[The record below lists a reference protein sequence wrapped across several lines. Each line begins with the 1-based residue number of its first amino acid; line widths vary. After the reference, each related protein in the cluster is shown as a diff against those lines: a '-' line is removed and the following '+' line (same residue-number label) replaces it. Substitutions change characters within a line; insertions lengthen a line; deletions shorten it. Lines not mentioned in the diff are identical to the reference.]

1 MVSKKMTV
9 TLIRLITICALAFVA
24 PAALA
29 GDFGVTFDGSSADVS
44 AASGIQVSRGGN
56 FTIYVRFDQVVTTSP
71 ASAAAPGEAFTAGD
85 LTLTAFSS
93 IGGVVAAP
101 SATIGS
107 LGDGRNFTI
116 TIYISTLS
124 PIAELSI
131 LLPRGRVGAVD
142 PSIGDADDANEME
155 NIRVSV
161 LSKNPVLPPT
171 VYEIRQ
177 IGLSVPIIT
186 TAEFRVRILLSEAPK
201 GGFTRNLIDVTGAD
215 VKSVLALAPES
226 PTSSRPATWRD
237 KMLHACA
244 VTLATRPGQNTVAIR
259 VRSFQG
265 LGGQTYNPP
274 RFPTEGKH
282 ILTIQT
288 QRAALARTAG
298 LVVEIPAG
306 KRILDYLV
314 IATNIARSGIQKPDD
329 SDANPPLAHKRTPA
343 QMKYNVIEGALP
355 NLESFLRA
363 GGRIDLVSSDTLT
376 ISEIMWGADSRLTV
390 PQSSQWIEIKNHSGR
405 SIVTGPNTHR
415 LIFYGANETPPAS
428 RAGIADRVG
437 TLNAV
442 GTYWSITGKGTSGA
456 QGISMYRAGGLDG
469 TTSAA
474 WRQSTRP
481 ALNFDPN
488 RSGNRIGSPGAD
500 TLGAPAQPPP
510 VATPATTPKTTPA
523 TTTPTPPV
531 TPPVTVVE
539 PDSLK
544 IVGSATR
551 TATTVNKKIDSPL
564 RVRVIDLDEDG
575 VPNTRVIFRV
585 TAGKG
590 KLGDRGPGR
599 AVAVETDTGGYAR
612 VDFTPTANGT
622 ATVQANTT
630 GLDQTVK
637 FTIRTGAT
645 TPDSPTT
652 TSQTTPKT
660 TQATTP
666 GTGTPPRTTVNP
678 VVHVGASKRLPMVWV
693 DGGKIYG
700 LIGADVKEFIAGV
713 ENAMSVTVGGG
724 KVYWTEKTSDTHG
737 TLNSANLDGT
747 GAKEL
752 RKDPLWGVPRGIAVD
767 AAGNKL
773 YWVDAVGRLQRAAL
787 DGSGIQNVL
796 RNLPDPVDIALADGK
811 AYWTQGNGSV
821 WFVNLT
827 GTKTVRNISRGAKAA
842 GSLVIVG
849 EKVYWTEKTGES
861 TGTLNSANLDG
872 TAAKQLLSVP
882 AVPMGIAVDTQRSSL
897 YWTDATGRI
906 QSANLDGSLIQ
917 KVVSGLVRPGD
928 MVLSSSLTETSVVTT
943 PPGATPAKKAAPFNA
958 QYDVNG
964 DGAVND
970 TDASLVTRAIS
981 NGSTDAKYDV
991 NGDGQVNFDD
1001 LQLILENRAQS
1012 PYDIDGDGTV
1022 DDADASLVTQAIS
1035 DGSTDAQYDVNGD
1048 GEVNFDDLQLVLQ
1061 NRAPEAAGA
1070 PHIVGNPKWT
1080 AAQMARLQAQIH
1092 LLIATGDRSP
1102 AAMRTL
1108 IYLQQLLALA
1118 RPEKTQLLANY
1129 PNPFNPETWIP
1140 YELATDTTVKITI
1153 YNAQGVV
1160 IRTLQLGQQSAGYYT
1175 DRERAAYWDGRNALG
1190 EQVASGIYF
1199 YQLETDDMSS
1209 LRKMVI
1215 LK

>member
-9 TLIRLITICALAFVA
+9 TLMCLITIFVLAFVA

-29 GDFGVTFDGSSADVS
+29 GDFGVTFDASSADVS
-44 AASGIQVSRGGN
+44 AASGIQVSKGGS

-93 IGGVVAAP
+93 IGGVVASP
-101 SATIGS
+101 TATIGS

-116 TIYISTLS
+116 TIYISSLS
-124 PIAELSI
+124 SIAELSI
-131 LLPRGRVGAVD
+131 LLRRGTVGAVD

-215 VKSVLALAPES
+215 VRSVLALAPES

-259 VRSFQG
+259 VRSFEG

-274 RFPTEGKH
+274 RFPTEGRH

-306 KRILDYLV
+306 KRILNYLV
-314 IATNIARSGIQKPDD
+314 IATNIAGSGIQKPDD

-355 NLESFLRA
+355 NLENFLRA

-376 ISEIMWGADSRLTV
+376 ISEIMWGADTRLAA
-390 PQSSQWIEIKNHSGR
+390 PQNSQWIEIKNHSGR

-442 GTYWSITGKGTSGA
+442 GTYWSIAGKGQSGA
-456 QGISMYRAGGLDG
+456 QVISMYRAGGLDG

-500 TLGAPAQPPP
+500 TLGAPRQTPP
-510 VATPATTPKTTPA
+510 VATPATTPNTTP
-523 TTTPTPPV
+523 PTPPA
-531 TPPVTVVE
+531 TPPATLAE
-539 PDSLK
+539 PDSLE
-544 IVGSATR
+544 IVGAAER
-551 TATTVNKKIDSPL
+551 TATTVNKKLDAPL
-564 RVRVIDLDEDG
+564 RVQVIDLDDTG

-590 KLGDRGPGR
+590 KLGDRASGR

-630 GLDQTVK
+630 GLDQTVS
-637 FTIRTGAT
+637 FTIQTGET

-678 VVHVGASKRLPMVWV
+678 VVHVGASKRTPMVWV

-724 KVYWTEKTSDTHG
+724 KIYWTAQTSDTRG

-747 GAKEL
+747 QAKQL

-773 YWVDAVGRLQRAAL
+773 YWVDAVGRLQSAAL

-827 GTKTVRNISRGAKAA
+827 GTKNVRNISRGAKAA
-842 GSLVIVG
+842 GSLVIAG
-849 EKVYWTEKTGES
+849 GKVYWTEKTGEK
-861 TGTLNSANLDG
+861 TGTLNSAHLDG
-872 TAAKQLLSVP
+872 TAAKQLLSVQ

-897 YWTDATGRI
+897 YWTDTTGSI
-906 QSANLDGSLIQ
+906 QSANLDGTGIQ
-917 KVVSGLVRPGD
+917 KVVSGLIQPTD
-928 MVLSSSLTETSVVTT
+928 MVLSRSLTETPMATPDSV
-943 PPGATPAKKAAPFNA
+943 ATPAKKTATSNA

-964 DGAVND
+964 DGTVND
-970 TDASLVTRAIS
+970 TDASLVTQAISNGSTDAQYDVNSDGKVNFDDLQLVLENRDQSPYDIDGDGTVDDTDASLVTQAIS

-991 NGDGQVNFDD
+991 NGDGK
-1001 LQLILENRAQS
+1001 
-1012 PYDIDGDGTV
+1012 
-1022 DDADASLVTQAIS
+1022 
-1035 DGSTDAQYDVNGD
+1035 
-1048 GEVNFDDLQLVLQ
+1048 VNFDDLQLVLQ
-1061 NRAPEAAGA
+1061 NRAQGAAGA
-1070 PHIVGNPKWT
+1070 PHIVGNLKWR
-1080 AAQMARLQAQIH
+1080 AAQMARIQEQIH

-1108 IYLQQLLALA
+1108 IYLQQLIATA

-1140 YELATDTTVKITI
+1140 YELTTDTDVKITI

-1160 IRTLQLGQQSAGYYT
+1160 IRALQLGQQSAGYYT

-1199 YQLETDDMSS
+1199 YQFETDDMSS